1 MSNIKE
7 RYTRLQPTIK
17 EHYMRFQSWKQN
29 GSEFKVK
36 ESTGHTCACCGY
48 EYGGQL
54 LPCVRPED
62 RPATYH
68 LGRRARERARPLGHG
83 HTLHA
88 LLHLAT
94 DAATG
99 LLHCRLHQR
108 KAAGEFSASQDV
120 VFRHRHHPA
129 G

>member
-1 MSNIKE
+1 ME
-7 RYTRLQPTIK
+7 AEWFRVQGQGVDRPHLCMLRL
-17 EHYMRFQSWKQN
+17 R
-29 GSEFKVK
+29 VR
-36 ESTGHTCACCGY
+36 
-48 EYGGQL
+48 GQL

-99 LLHCRLHQR
+99 LPHCRLHQR

-129 G
+129 D